1 MENKILNIGFI
12 GNGKSVN
19 RYHAPF
25 VLTRKDKFNIK
36 TIYTR
41 HPESTKWA
49 KIDGVNYTDDINE
62 LLNDP
67 QIDVVIVNTGTP
79 KSHYEFGKIVL
90 NANKNCVVEK
100 PFTETKEQAQELFDL
115 AKKKGLIIESYQ
127 NRRFD
132 SDFLTVQEVIES
144 GKLGD
149 ILEVESHYDY
159 YRPYV
164 PESVEHRQPY
174 MSYLYGHGCHTLDQV
189 VSYFGK
195 PDSIHYDI
203 RQLLGEG
210 RMNDYFDIDMY
221 YGITKVSV
229 KSSYFRVKSRPKFA
243 IYGKKGMFIKETEDR
258 QEEHLKLFYMPGNEG
273 FGQDRPKEYGT
284 LTYYDDNNQYHE
296 EKVVTVQGDYAKYYD
311 ALYETLV
318 NNKAPLVKPEETL
331 LVMEML
337 ETGESLLK

>member
-41 HPESTKWA
+41 HPESTKWV

-195 PDSIHYDI
+195 PDSIHYDV

-229 KSSYFRVKSRPKFA
+229 KSSYFRVKSRPKFVV
-243 IYGKKGMFIKETEDR
+243 YGKKGYFEKVSEDR
-258 QEEHLKLFYMPGNEG
+258 QEYDLKHFYMPDHDD
-273 FGQDRPKEYGT
+273 FGKDRVEDYGT
-284 LTYYDDNNQYHE
+284 LIYYDDEGNYHE
-296 EKVVTVQGDYAKYYD
+296 EKVVSENGNYAMYYD
-311 ALYETLV
+311 ALYETLAHGA
-318 NNKAPLVKPEETL
+318 NPLVKPEQTIL
-331 LVMEML
+331 LVSML
-337 ETGESLLK
+337 EEGTKDLR